1 MMFAQERLM
10 AISKV
15 VRGRRSMTFAELQ
28 AVIPASPATIRK
40 DLRELAKSGE
50 LVRGRMAA

>member
-1 MMFAQERLM
+1 M